1 MRISTAVP
9 ILLNAFEM
17 LQICAYPVQVT
28 TLYDYR
34 KFANCRKCL
43 ERFIPHADFTYNLLP
58 EDDSQASSSLNLKMI
73 ADIADAIPIALITST
88 CQGSDLCLN
97 IKEYDAPTKFRLF
110 GVDMDVKG
118 KEIWAGNSGYTA
130 EGFPQQAV
138 FAGASS
144 RGEQS
149 HSDFYEAFTSAES
162 NRPTHCVLLGMDNFY
177 EMWMHAC
184 LQCLA
189 PNELVS
195 RFSLSN
201 EKHTSYHWLLR
212 FASEDS
218 SQIIAIRCSGTCGT
232 IRWGS
237 RDDCLV
243 AELYTMTLKKYYME
257 LAQYTYTRLD
267 VNYSPLTKDSCLK
280 CLFTIVDSLVPD
292 TVGENK
298 FRGIMTRQVSQSNLD
313 SACREPRE
321 FCSKIDQTARVT
333 KNPLENFKEELLT
346 DDTLKESKAISRRS
360 TWTSPHQCMHIVFRS
375 QNPGDIYK
383 YPIVPDGGE
392 QDHNN
397 FFSKCLTCLLEVIGD
412 EEPHI
417 NMHKLVHHFQ
427 PTSHAS
433 ALVFFRQTLNVHGMA
448 IWCQNDCVWVTGLS
462 DSMCGFTRNMV
473 PTIREST
480 SFNVYEWKYY
490 AASSHIFV
498 PNSRSSEKLG
508 LLKALQL
515 LRDNMSSDIVW
526 FIQFENRKSVEK
538 KVLEKLMFCIA
549 AVSNV
554 YVLSTASW
562 YILTTP
568 FDYMHAETL
577 CNLPEGI
584 QVVFH
589 ERLPTGFNSQ
599 PLNSFSITS
608 ILKFSRKTFPET
620 LIRTKEERRKFLNK
634 IG

>member
-28 TLYDYR
+28 ILYDYR
-34 KFANCRKCL
+34 KFVNCRKCL

-58 EDDSQASSSLNLKMI
+58 EDDSQASSSLNLKMV

-162 NRPTHCVLLGMDNFY
+162 NRPTHCVLLGMDKFY

-201 EKHTSYHWLLR
+201 KVHTSYHWLLR

-243 AELYTMTLKKYYME
+243 AKLYTMTLNKYYTE

-267 VNYSPLTKDSCLK
+267 VKYSPLTKDSCLK
-280 CLFTIVDSLVPD
+280 CLLTIVDSLVPD

-298 FRGIMTRQVSQSNLD
+298 FRGIMRRQVSQSNLD

-333 KNPLENFKEELLT
+333 KNPLENFEEELLT

-375 QNPGDIYK
+375 QDSGNLYK

-392 QDHNN
+392 EDHRYY
-397 FFSKCLTCLLEVIGD
+397 FSECLTCLLEVIGD

-462 DSMCGFTRNMV
+462 DSMCAFTMSMV

-480 SFNVYEWKYY
+480 SFNVYKWKYY

-498 PNSRSSEKLG
+498 PASRSSEKSG
-508 LLKALQL
+508 LLEALQL
-515 LRDNMSSDIVW
+515 LRKNMPSDIVW
-526 FIQFENRKSVEK
+526 FIQFETRKNVEDR
-538 KVLEKLMFCIA
+538 VLKKLMFCIA

-568 FDYMHAETL
+568 FDYKHAETL

-589 ERLPTGFNSQ
+589 ETLPTGLNSQ
-599 PLNSFSITS
+599 PLNFFSITS
-608 ILKFSRKTFPET
+608 ILKVSRNSFPKM
-620 LIRTKEERRKFLNK
+620 LIRTEEKRREFLNT

>member
-1 MRISTAVP
+1 MRISTTVT

-28 TLYDYR
+28 ILYDNR
-34 KFANCRKCL
+34 KSANCRKCL
-43 ERFIPHADFTYNLLP
+43 ERFIPHANFTYNLLP

-110 GVDMDVKG
+110 GVDMDVKE

-162 NRPTHCVLLGMDNFY
+162 NRPTHCVLLRMDNFY

-212 FASEDS
+212 FASEDR
-218 SQIIAIRCSGTCGT
+218 SQTIAIRCTGTCGT

-237 RDDCLV
+237 TDDCLV

-267 VNYSPLTKDSCLK
+267 VKYSPMKKDSCLN
-280 CLFTIVDSLVPD
+280 CLLTIVDSLVPD
-292 TVGENK
+292 AVGENN
-298 FRGIMTRQVSQSNLD
+298 FRGIMRLQVSQSNLD
-313 SACREPRE
+313 SACRKTRE
-321 FCSKIDQTARVT
+321 FCSEIDQTARVT
-333 KNPLENFKEELLT
+333 KNPLKNFKEELPT
-346 DDTLKESKAISRRS
+346 DDSLKESKAISRRS
-360 TWTSPHQCMHIVFRS
+360 TWTSLHQCMHIVFRA
-375 QNPGDIYK
+375 QKPEDLYR

-392 QDHNN
+392 QDHTI
-397 FFSKCLTCLLEVIGD
+397 FFPECLTCLLKVIGD
-412 EEPHI
+412 EKPHI

-433 ALVFFRQTLNVHGMA
+433 ALVFFRQTLHVHGMA
-448 IWCQNDCVWVTGLS
+448 IWCQESCIWVTGLS
-462 DSMCGFTRNMV
+462 DSMCAFTMSMV
-473 PTIREST
+473 PTVKAST
-480 SFNVYEWKYY
+480 SVNVFEGKYY
-490 AASSHIFV
+490 AASSHIFA
-498 PNSRSSEKLG
+498 PNSRSSKKLG
-508 LLKALQL
+508 LLGALKL
-515 LRDNMSSDIVW
+515 LRKNMPSDIVW
-526 FIQFENRKSVEK
+526 FIQFENRQSVEE

-589 ERLPTGFNSQ
+589 ERLPTGLNSQ
-599 PLNSFSITS
+599 HLNSFSITS
-608 ILKFSRKTFPET
+608 ILKFSRKTFPKT
-620 LIRTKEERRKFLNK
+620 LIRTEMKRREFLNK